1 MAVGMMAFMHLYMKF
16 TQPLFVQGL
25 MGLKNLYE
33 AKPVQIHLFGKPA
46 EGELKVRFIFKK
58 YAVGNSYAMSHS
70 AASIQGSW
78 RHVRYVMST
87 ANPLSSH
94 QTDVFRNLK

>member
-46 EGELKVRFIFKK
+46 EGELKVRFALRQH
-58 YAVGNSYAMSHS
+58 AVCHSYAMSHP

-87 ANPLSSH
+87 ANLLSSH
-94 QTDVFRNLK
+94 QTDVFLNLT